1 MKHSVANSFNT
12 FGAALRFFRLL
23 LLSFSL
29 LSFDESWMRMFWR
42 KPNHLTSKQ
51 FEEISKTEEI
61 ILQRRKCCLLKWE
74 IERKRIYRET
84 GSLAVRL
91 TLRYFRCELCACT
104 MYNVML
110 KQSNNIWHG
119 IPMTI
124 CTKPIVF
131 CVSFHPCYSL
141 HFLVLLAAQMHIDNT
156 YKRFPLHPKF
166 RLCVVGRVLFSLFHR
181 RPLHLMR
188 IRFVA
193 ALRMAFTCECNRY
206 GILHEKLYILTSYTI
221 FKCVRE
227 WARETNCLAR
237 SRRIV

>member
-1 MKHSVANSFNT
+1 M
-12 FGAALRFFRLL
+12 
-23 LLSFSL
+23 
-29 LSFDESWMRMFWR
+29 
-42 KPNHLTSKQ
+42 
-51 FEEISKTEEI
+51 
-61 ILQRRKCCLLKWE
+61 CL
-74 IERKRIYRET
+74 
-84 GSLAVRL
+84 
-91 TLRYFRCELCACT
+91 
-104 MYNVML
+104 YNVML

-141 HFLVLLAAQMHIDNT
+141 HFLVLLPAQMHIDNT

-227 WARETNCLAR
+227 
-237 SRRIV
+237 